1 MLSQESLT
9 KFTIDMLHTLCSIHN
24 LSRFKFITWTL
35 RIVNDIVLVHS
46 RCVSLQDKWLRIY
59 LIGNIVRI
67 FEPHQSDLWLCQTIK
82 SKERMNCISEWIFWH
97 VETKQ
102 LFYWFG
108 NQKRLKIKKRFQS
121 RNSLYSEKVCFIFYA
136 MNIVYELKF
145 SCWIII
151 IQAFI
156 RSYKTYLYLKY
167 RLYS

>member
-1 MLSQESLT
+1 M
-9 KFTIDMLHTLCSIHN
+9 
-24 LSRFKFITWTL
+24 
-35 RIVNDIVLVHS
+35 RIVNDIVLVNS

-121 RNSLYSEKVCFIFYA
+121 QNSLYSQKVCFIFLIIWNNEWILKIKSIYFSYVNRLIYPG
-136 MNIVYELKF
+136 NISLDYFKASSWGPEGIDLVIF
-145 SCWIII
+145 GIF
-151 IQAFI
+151 A
-156 RSYKTYLYLKY
+156 TV
-167 RLYS
+167 

>member
-1 MLSQESLT
+1 M
-9 KFTIDMLHTLCSIHN
+9 
-24 LSRFKFITWTL
+24 
-35 RIVNDIVLVHS
+35 RIVNDIVLVNS

-82 SKERMNCISEWIFWH
+82 SRERMNCISEWIFWH

-121 RNSLYSEKVCFIFYA
+121 RNSLYSEKVCFIFLC
-136 MNIVYELKF
+136 YEHSLWAEIQLLNYNNSNSNFGIEF
-145 SCWIII
+145 SLDVSILEI
-151 IQAFI
+151 
-156 RSYKTYLYLKY
+156 
-167 RLYS
+167 